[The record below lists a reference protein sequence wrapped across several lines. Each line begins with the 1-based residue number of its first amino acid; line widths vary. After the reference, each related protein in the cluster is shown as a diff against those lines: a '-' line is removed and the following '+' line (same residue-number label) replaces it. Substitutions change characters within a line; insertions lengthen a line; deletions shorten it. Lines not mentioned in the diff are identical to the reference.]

1 MQPNTYLTPSELV
14 YLNGEK
20 FAQKV
25 RLGNTKLLHND
36 QDVGRVA
43 LVVAILRAALFT
55 QEQYRTLRLEVRKK
69 KVLLG
74 LASTETLYADPVGP
88 MPAWPEGTVEA
99 ALPPLAQHF
108 YQPKGENEVINI
120 IYAWL
125 GQDAASPYEL
135 VLEKI
140 KWGLAR
146 RGLLEVQEERK
157 LKIFV
162 SRKFICPLATLRL
175 AAEQPLQ
182 PVFDLLNFY
191 SQSRPDV
198 WKESEEAIR
207 KGVGSRQEKSDDSSS
222 FD

>member
-1 MQPNTYLTPSELV
+1 MQPNVFLTPSEQV

-25 RLGNTKLLHND
+25 RIGNTRLLHND
-36 QDVGRVA
+36 QDVGLVQLVISILRVA
-43 LVVAILRAALFT
+43 FFT

-74 LASTETLYADPVGP
+74 LASTDTLYADPVGP
-88 MPAWPEGTVEA
+88 MPAWPEGTLEA
-99 ALPPLAQHF
+99 ALPPIAQR
-108 YQPKGENEVINI
+108 YYESKQTNDAVNI

-125 GQDAASPYEL
+125 GQDSSAPYES

-140 KWGLAR
+140 KWGLVKR
-146 RGLLEVQEERK
+146 NLLQVQEERK

-162 SRKFICPLATLRL
+162 SRKFICPLETVRL
-175 AAEQPLQ
+175 AAQQPIQ
-182 PVFDLLNFY
+182 PIFDLLNFY

-207 KGVGSRQEKSDDSSS
+207 KGVGLRQEKSDNSD

>member
-1 MQPNTYLTPSELV
+1 MQPDLYLTPSELV
-14 YLNGEK
+14 FLNGER

-36 QDVGRVA
+36 QDVGRVQ

-74 LASTETLYADPVGP
+74 LTSTDTLYADPVGP
-88 MPAWPEGTVEA
+88 AAAWPEGTVEA
-99 ALPPLAQHF
+99 EFPPLAHSL
-108 YQPKGENEVINI
+108 YQSKGQNEVSNI

-125 GQDAASPYEL
+125 GHDVSSPYEL

-140 KWGLAR
+140 KWGLVK

-157 LKIFV
+157 LKIFI
-162 SRKFICPLATLRL
+162 SRKFICPTPTVRL
-175 AAEQPLQ
+175 AAAQPLQ
-182 PVFDLLNFY
+182 PVLDLFNFY

-198 WKESEEAIR
+198 WKESEDSIR
-207 KGVGSRQEKSDDSSS
+207 KGVGARQEKDNDTD

>member
-1 MQPNTYLTPSELV
+1 MQPNAYLTPSELV

-36 QDVGRVA
+36 QDVGLVQ
-43 LVVAILRAALFT
+43 LVVAILRAGLFT
-55 QEQYRTLRLEVRKK
+55 QEQYRTLKLEVRKK

-88 MPAWPEGTVEA
+88 MPAWPEGTLEA
-99 ALPPLAQHF
+99 ALPPLAQSF
-108 YQPKGENEVINI
+108 YQNKGDNEVINLI
-120 IYAWL
+120 FAWL
-125 GQDAASPYEL
+125 GQTVSSPYEL
-135 VLEKI
+135 ALEKV
-140 KWGLAR
+140 KWGLVK

-175 AAEQPLQ
+175 AAQQPLQ
-182 PVFDLLNFY
+182 PVFDLFNFY

-207 KGVGSRQEKSDDSSS
+207 KGVGARQEKDNSSD